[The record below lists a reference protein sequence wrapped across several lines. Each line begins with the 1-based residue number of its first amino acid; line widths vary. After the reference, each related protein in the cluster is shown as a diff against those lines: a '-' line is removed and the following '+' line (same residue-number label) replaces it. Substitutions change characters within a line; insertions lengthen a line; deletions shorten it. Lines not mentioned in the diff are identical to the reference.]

1 MKIKILFCLLFITQ
15 LFFGQN
21 ANEKLI
27 HGKIVA
33 DSIALEGIEVVNLV
47 NEKATVTNT
56 NGEFFILAKADDL
69 LFISGKNVEIKRKTI
84 EEEDLKLPIIVI
96 QMVSKAIEIEEVTV
110 EKKSDGISIIPGVKK
125 LTPAQRKLYTAQS
138 GILDMPLNWMSG
150 WTAMLKKEL
159 VVEGKERLLA
169 KIAVLYEE
177 QFYVEK
183 LKIPADYI
191 KDFQYYVIDDKPF
204 VAAMKAKNKDMM
216 KFLIGKLAASYNQLM
231 TDEK

>member
-1 MKIKILFCLLFITQ
+1 MLFITQ

-150 WTAMLKKEL
+150 RTAMLKKEL

-183 LKIPADYI
+183 LNIPADYI
-191 KDFQYYVIDDKPF
+191 KDFQYYLIDDKPF